1 MGGGNMDLIN
11 KSFLQDISELL
22 DSARKQAKTAVNLSM
37 VYAYYEIGRRIYE
50 EEQQGKERAD
60 YGKYLL
66 KELSDYWLEK
76 FGKGF
81 SVTNLK
87 QMRKFYLTY
96 MNDQIGQ
103 TVSD

>member
-1 MGGGNMDLIN
+1 MGGGKMDLIN
-11 KSFLQDISELL
+11 KKFLQDISELL

-50 EEQQGKERAD
+50 EEQQGKERAE

-66 KELSDYWLEK
+66 KELSDYLLKK

-87 QMRKFYLTY
+87 LMRMIKLVRQSLTNSKIY
-96 MNDQIGQ
+96 Q
-103 TVSD
+103 

>member
-1 MGGGNMDLIN
+1 
-11 KSFLQDISELL
+11 
-22 DSARKQAKTAVNLSM
+22 M

-50 EEQQGKERAD
+50 EEQHGKERAD

-66 KELSDYWLEK
+66 KELSDYLLKK

-96 MNDQIGQ
+96 VNDEIGQ
-103 TVSD
+103 TVSGQFENLPIVSSGRKFFSCCSGNSCC

>member
-1 MGGGNMDLIN
+1 MDLIN

-66 KELSDYWLEK
+66 KELSDYLLEK

-96 MNDQIGQ
+96 MNDQIG
-103 TVSD
+103 

>member
-1 MGGGNMDLIN
+1 MDLIN
-11 KSFLQDISELL
+11 KNFQQDISELL

-66 KELSDYWLEK
+66 KELSE
-76 FGKGF
+76 
-81 SVTNLK
+81 
-87 QMRKFYLTY
+87 YLL
-96 MNDQIGQ
+96 
-103 TVSD
+103 TVSYTHLDVYKRQPHSREQSGFPVQFSKWLNR

>member
-1 MGGGNMDLIN
+1 MDLIN
-11 KSFLQDISELL
+11 KNFLKDISELL
-22 DSARKQAKTAVNLSM
+22 DGARRQAKTAVNLSM

-66 KELSDYWLEK
+66 KEVSDYLLKK

-87 QMRKFYLTY
+87 QMRKFYLT
-96 MNDQIGQ
+96 
-103 TVSD
+103 